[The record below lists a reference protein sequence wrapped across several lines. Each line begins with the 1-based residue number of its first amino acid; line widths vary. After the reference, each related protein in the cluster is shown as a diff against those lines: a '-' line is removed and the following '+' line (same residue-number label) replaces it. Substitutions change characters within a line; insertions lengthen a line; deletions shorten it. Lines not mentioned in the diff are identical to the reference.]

1 MAIVMVMFMARM
13 QVSRMDCVVWLAT
26 FFGCLCVSIDVGLAL
41 GLGLGLVFLFVRT
54 AFPKFAPLQRLP
66 GSVAYRDAEIYN
78 LQVERPRQL
87 RRSLQHAAVSMSF
100 QWVLS
105 FRSLSQGVLALWA
118 GPLCMQGFGKHHCA
132 SQE

>member
-1 MAIVMVMFMARM
+1 MVILVAPM

-87 RRSLQHAAVSMSF
+87 RRSLQPAVVLMSS

-105 FRSLSQGVLALWA
+105 FKLSLHGVLALWA
-118 GPLCMQGFGKHHCA
+118 VGFRVFPNKFN
-132 SQE
+132 